1 MNDKFGDS
9 EKPEDEFG
17 REFNPKDFQEFLQK
31 FMAGQEGMDPA
42 ALAAAAGL
50 PNDPQALAQV
60 IAQLQAAMSAS
71 NQNPADEES
80 AGVNW
85 QLATQQAKQIAHAS
99 IKPVEAKFRDEL
111 KAALSIGTLWLNEVT
126 DISELASEPKL
137 MSRELWVE
145 DAMPLFQALAGPV
158 AERMSQALTDNIKQN
173 APEELASILASAGG
187 LMKSAGGA
195 LFAMQLGQAI
205 GKLSGEVLT
214 GSEIGLPLF
223 QDQRAAF
230 VPQNFDAFVAG
241 LDVEADQAFIYLAVR
256 EMAHTRLFK
265 HSKWLRDHVVSQIS
279 NYAAGISIDNRKIE
293 ELAQDFDGSNP
304 DEIRKALETG
314 ALIADRTE
322 DQQLALNRIE
332 TMLAL
337 VEGWVDVVTEA
348 ATKRLPKAAA
358 IAEAVRRRRATGG
371 PAEQTFGTLIG
382 LELRPRR
389 LREAAAMWR
398 AIGEAVGAE
407 QRDRLWDHPD
417 LLPSADDIDNP
428 SALIAKLAGTTNEPD
443 DLDNAL
449 RELLGE

>member
-1 MNDKFGDS
+1 MNDNFGDS

-17 REFNPKDFQEFLQK
+17 REFNPKDFQDFLQK
-31 FMAGQEGMDPA
+31 FVAGQEGMDPE

-60 IAQLQAAMSAS
+60 IAQLQAAMKA
-71 NQNPADEES
+71 NGGQDQTTD
-80 AGVNW
+80 GVNW

-99 IKPVEAKFRDEL
+99 IKPVEAKFRDDL
-111 KAALSIGTLWLNEVT
+111 KSALAIGTLWLNEST
-126 DISELASEPKL
+126 DISELTTEPKL
-137 MSRELWVE
+137 LSRELWVE

-158 AERMSQALTDNIKQN
+158 AGRMSQALTDNLKQN
-173 APEELASILASAGG
+173 APEELAGILASAGG
-187 LMKSAGGA
+187 LMRSAGGA
-195 LFAMQLGQAI
+195 LFAMQLAQAI
-205 GKLSGEVLT
+205 GKLSAEVIT
-214 GSEIGLPLF
+214 GSDIGLPLF

-230 VPQNFDAFVAG
+230 VPQNFDEFVAG
-241 LDVEADQAFIYLAVR
+241 LDVEPDQAFIYLAVN

-265 HSKWLRDHVVSQIS
+265 HSKWLREHVVSQIS
-279 NYAAGISIDNRKIE
+279 NYASGIAIDNRKIE
-293 ELAQDFDGSNP
+293 ELAQDFDGTNP
-304 DEIRKALETG
+304 DEIRRALETG

-337 VEGWVDVVTEA
+337 VEGWVDVVTEN
-348 ATKRLPKAAA
+348 ATERLPKSAA
-358 IAEAVRRRRATGG
+358 IAEAVRRRRASGG

-389 LREAAAMWR
+389 MREAAAMWR
-398 AIGEAVGAE
+398 AIGSAVGTE
-407 QRDRLWDHPD
+407 KRDSLWNHPD
-417 LLPSADDIDNP
+417 LLPSAEDIDNP
-428 SALIAKLAGTTNEPD
+428 QGLIAKLNASADTPD